1 MAVMRMAADP
11 MPLLTLV
18 TAYGIEQCASACHLT
33 GHPRPVRRRTLQ
45 RSGVFSFICGI
56 GVCVLAVVSGTTVNQ
71 HRDRSAPRLLSPPT
85 RLYTHGD
92 AGFPCIR
99 IPATA
104 LQPDGSLLSVAAG
117 RCFTGDSC
125 FPIAHS
131 AHDLPLG
138 TPTTSAGI
146 QNFTSMIARRSVDGG
161 VHWSPIAMVVTAK
174 GNASKCLVSD
184 PTVVVDAVRNR
195 TIVMYTDPLGTTL
208 SVHSD
213 DFGQSWSAT
222 PSVVPMGPTGG
233 SHMAPA
239 TGIQL
244 SSTNPYAPGRL
255 LAVAIITS
263 GCKLDDVL
271 WSDDGGSS
279 WNASATQIPNCGEAQ
294 LAELADGTVVMNCR
308 NPKEVGNGRNRGR
321 SVSNDG
327 GDTWTPMVVMENT
340 PGTSCMG
347 SFLSHPVNKSIVFF
361 AHPTNLTERRAGAV
375 YRSDDGGMTW
385 STPLAIGETSASQ
398 FAYSSLSFLPS
409 AAGNGAPTADRLG
422 LTYETWADGCEEYA
436 PACAID
442 FITLPTMW

>member
-1 MAVMRMAADP
+1 M
-11 MPLLTLV
+11 
-18 TAYGIEQCASACHLT
+18 
-33 GHPRPVRRRTLQ
+33 
-45 RSGVFSFICGI
+45 
-56 GVCVLAVVSGTTVNQ
+56 
-71 HRDRSAPRLLSPPT
+71 
-85 RLYTHGD
+85 
-92 AGFPCIR
+92 
-99 IPATA
+99 
-104 LQPDGSLLSVAAG
+104 
-117 RCFTGDSC
+117 
-125 FPIAHS
+125 
-131 AHDLPLG
+131 
-138 TPTTSAGI
+138 
-146 QNFTSMIARRSVDGG
+146 
-161 VHWSPIAMVVTAK
+161 
-174 GNASKCLVSD
+174 
-184 PTVVVDAVRNR
+184 
-195 TIVMYTDPLGTTL
+195 

-222 PSVVPMGPTGG
+222 PTVVPMGPTGG

-347 SFLSHPVNKSIVFF
+347 SFLSRKPSLAPARTPKGCCAFDVLCACGSDGCILACISDADPVNKSIVFF

-409 AAGNGAPTADRLG
+409 APGNGAPTADRLG